1 MNILKRKK
9 NEGRKCKKKN
19 ARKEECMGEY
29 FFTSL

>member
-9 NEGRKCKKKN
+9 MQEEKCKKKN